1 MNFSYT
7 ARDEET
13 GIFSLE
19 GNLIGETD
27 GIPLTE
33 SFAEQINNGARNFV
47 MDLTKLQHINSSGLG
62 VLITLLTKARKVSGE
77 LVLTNPS
84 EFISN
89 ILIITKLNSV
99 FNIFADTEEA
109 IKSFNPDEE

>member
-7 ARDEET
+7 ARDEKA
-13 GIFSLE
+13 GVFSLE

-33 SFAEQINNGARNFV
+33 AFAEQINNGARNFV
-47 MDLTKLQHINSSGLG
+47 MDLTELQHINSSGLG

-77 LVLTNPS
+77 VVLTNPS
-84 EFISN
+84 EFINN

-99 FNIFADTEEA
+99 FNIFDSTEEA
-109 IKSFNPDEE
+109 LKSFNQEEE

>member
-1 MNFSYT
+1 MNFKYT
-7 ARDEET
+7 ALDEKT
-13 GIFSLE
+13 GIFNLE

-47 MDLTKLQHINSSGLG
+47 MDLTELQHINSSGLG

-77 LVLTNPS
+77 VLLTNPS
-84 EFISN
+84 EFINN

-99 FNIFADTEEA
+99 FNIFPDTDSA
-109 IKSFNPDEE
+109 LASFNQEEE